1 MQCVA
6 AHSMVF
12 AGYSGDDCASESAER
27 AARGLV
33 QGLSEMSEINPRE
46 YGQLEATVAQLER
59 EIHETRK
66 DVRELLTKVNKAE
79 GGWKVFLLIGSAC
92 AAVGAVAAKLITY
105 FIR

>member
-1 MQCVA
+1 MA
-6 AHSMVF
+6 ANTMVF
-12 AGYSGDDCASESAER
+12 AGYSGDDCTGESQQCSPL
-27 AARGLV
+27 GVV
-33 QGLSEMSEINPRE
+33 QGLSLMSEINPRE

-92 AAVGAVAAKLITY
+92 AAIGAVAAKLFTY
-105 FIR
+105 FLR

>member
-1 MQCVA
+1 MQPMA

-12 AGYSGDDCASESAER
+12 AGYSGDDCASESEQR
-27 AARGLV
+27 APRGLV
-33 QGLSEMSEINPRE
+33 QGITQMGEINPRE

-92 AAVGAVAAKLITY
+92 AAVGAVAAKMVTY

>member
-1 MQCVA
+1 
-6 AHSMVF
+6 
-12 AGYSGDDCASESAER
+12 
-27 AARGLV
+27 
-33 QGLSEMSEINPRE
+33 MSEINPRE

-92 AAVGAVAAKLITY
+92 AAIGAVAAKLFTY
-105 FIR
+105 FLR

>member
-1 MQCVA
+1 MQRLA
-6 AHSMVF
+6 LNHMVF
-12 AGYSGDDCASESAER
+12 AGYSGDDCASESKQR
-27 AARGLV
+27 AARGMV
-33 QGLSEMSEINPRE
+33 QGLSAMSEINPRE

-79 GGWKVFLLIGSAC
+79 GGWKVFLLVGSAC
-92 AAVGAVAAKLITY
+92 ATVGALAAKLFTY

>member
-1 MQCVA
+1 MQPVA

-12 AGYSGDDCASESAER
+12 SGYRGDDRASEGEQR
-27 AARGLV
+27 AARGMV
-33 QGLSEMSEINPRE
+33 QGLSRMSEINPRE

-66 DVRELLTKVNKAE
+66 DVREILTKVNKAE

-92 AAVGAVAAKLITY
+92 AAVGAIAAKVFTY
-105 FIR
+105 VIR

>member
-1 MQCVA
+1 
-6 AHSMVF
+6 
-12 AGYSGDDCASESAER
+12 
-27 AARGLV
+27 
-33 QGLSEMSEINPRE
+33 MSEINPRE

-92 AAVGAVAAKLITY
+92 AAVGAVAAKLFTY